1 MVLHAS
7 KNVSIFINNVSEL
20 FDIYQLTYADNVCM
34 IKVTGTE
41 LSVISIAQL
50 YKLEEEGI
58 IKNLSI
64 YNSNGYMAVKAEIIQ
79 NS

>member
-34 IKVTGTE
+34 IKVADTE
-41 LSVISIAQL
+41 LSVISLAQL
-50 YKLEEEGI
+50 YKMDEDGI
-58 IKNLSI
+58 IKNLVMYS
-64 YNSNGYMAVKAEIIQ
+64 SNGYLAIKAEIVQ
-79 NS
+79 N